1 MVVSYGVSDV
11 ESALNYEK
19 QFIFSLN
26 RLNVAIT
33 RARAK
38 TVLFVP
44 RPLLEPPIQV
54 LNQDDVAEGV
64 SFMQGLVHWCIY
76 QISPVEVAA
85 GGGRMTVYR
94 G

>member
-11 ESALNYEK
+11 ETALNEK

-26 RLNVAIT
+26 RLNVSIT
-33 RARAK
+33 RARSK
-38 TVLFVP
+38 TVLFLP

-54 LNQDDVAEGV
+54 LDDDAVAEGV
-64 SFMQGLVHWCIY
+64 AYMQGLMHWCESQSDPLRRVVNGYKVTI
-76 QISPVEVAA
+76 
-85 GGGRMTVYR
+85 YR